1 MVGGKVGWWQDWLV
15 TRLVGG
21 KIGWWQG
28 WLVARLVGGKIG
40 WWQDWLV
47 ARREEEK
54 EKEEVSRD
62 AFKNENPHPVGGG
75 NN

>member
-15 TRLVGG
+15 TGLVGG

-28 WLVARLVGGKIG
+28 WLVARLIGGEVG
-40 WWQDWLV
+40 WWQRGW
-47 ARREEEK
+47 RRRG
-54 EKEEVSRD
+54 EVSWD